1 MPPTYKILRENDF
14 ADSFNETDAF
24 ALDVLVG
31 LSSPKKKLSSKYFYD
46 KRGSEL
52 FNRITELP
60 EYYPTDCELEIIQ
73 KNSGTIARYID
84 YDQPFNLVELGAGF
98 SKKTTA
104 LLDHF
109 IGQRLD
115 FQYVPIDIS
124 IGAMHSLIASLTGRF
139 PNLEANGL
147 VTDYFNGL
155 KWLNNRFRRKNLV
168 LFLGSSIGNFTHAE
182 NCVLLRNVWNC
193 LSHDDV
199 LLVGFDLKKDI
210 DMLLR
215 AYNDSEG
222 VTREFNLNLLHRINR
237 ELGGNFDVSKWRH
250 FGTYDVFSG
259 GMESYLVSLEK
270 QSVFVEKIGRWFEFE
285 AWEPIHTEYSY
296 KYLVSDI
303 EQLAGETGF
312 EIYEHLFDSHRYFVD
327 SIWRVY
333 KPGSLRTAA
342 ATSMQP
348 ERNALRAERV
358 R

>member
-1 MPPTYKILRENDF
+1 MPPTYKILHETDY

-52 FNRITELP
+52 FSRITELP
-60 EYYPTDCELEIIQ
+60 EYYPTLCELEIIQ
-73 KNSGTIARYID
+73 RNSTTITRYVD

-98 SKKTTA
+98 SKKTTT

-109 IGQRLD
+109 IQQHLD

-124 IGAMHSLIASLTGRF
+124 EGSMHSLVGALRNQF
-139 PNLEANGL
+139 PKLEANGL

-155 KWLNNRFRRKNLV
+155 KWLNNRSKRKNLV
-168 LFLGSSIGNFTHAE
+168 LFMGSSIGNFTHEE
-182 NCVLLRNVWNC
+182 NCVLLRNLWNC
-193 LSHDDV
+193 LNHDDV
-199 LLVGFDLKKDI
+199 LLIGFDLKKDI
-210 DMLLR
+210 DILLR
-215 AYNDSEG
+215 AYNDSQG
-222 VTREFNLNLLHRINR
+222 VTRDFNLNLLQRINR
-237 ELGGNFDVSKWRH
+237 ELGGNFDVCKWRH

-270 QSVFVEKIGRWFEFE
+270 QSVFIERIGRWFDFE

-296 KYLVSDI
+296 KYLVSEI

-312 EIYEHLFDSHRYFVD
+312 EIYEHMFDSRHYFAD
-327 SIWRVY
+327 SLWRVY
-333 KPGSLRTAA
+333 KPGSLRTMHARSSR
-342 ATSMQP
+342 SMGADIP
-348 ERNALRAERV
+348 ARV
-358 R
+358 S

>member
-1 MPPTYKILRENDF
+1 MPPTYKILHETDY

-46 KRGSEL
+46 ERGSEL
-52 FNRITELP
+52 FNNISELP
-60 EYYPTDCELEIIQ
+60 EYYLTGCELEIIQ
-73 KNSGTIARYID
+73 QNSGSITRYVD

-109 IGQRLD
+109 IQQNLD

-124 IGAMHSLIASLTGRF
+124 EGAMHSLVGALRIQF
-139 PNLEANGL
+139 PRLEANGL

-155 KWLNNRFRRKNLV
+155 KWLNNRSQRKNLV
-168 LFLGSSIGNFTHAE
+168 LFMGSSIGNFTHAE
-182 NCVLLRNVWNC
+182 NCILLRNLWNC
-193 LSHDDV
+193 LNHDDV
-199 LLVGFDLKKDI
+199 LLIGFDLKKDI

-215 AYNDSEG
+215 AYNDSQG
-222 VTREFNLNLLHRINR
+222 VTKEFNLNLLHRINR
-237 ELGGNFDVSKWRH
+237 ELGGNFDISRWRH

-270 QSVFVEKIGRWFEFE
+270 QSVFIEKIGRWFEFE
-285 AWEPIHTEYSY
+285 AWEPVHTEYSY
-296 KYLVSDI
+296 KYLVSEI

-312 EIYEHLFDSHRYFVD
+312 EIYEHLFDSRHYFVD
-327 SIWRVY
+327 SLWRVY
-333 KPGSLRTAA
+333 KPGSLRTLHGRMARSVDA
-342 ATSMQP
+342 HVPVKIS
-348 ERNALRAERV
+348 
-358 R
+358 

>member
-1 MPPTYKILRENDF
+1 MPPTYKILHENDY
-14 ADSFNETDAF
+14 ADSFNESDAF

-31 LSSPKKKLSSKYFYD
+31 LSSPRKKLSSKYFYD
-46 KRGSEL
+46 KTGSEL

-60 EYYPTDCELEIIQ
+60 EYYPTDCELEIIHR
-73 KNSGTIARYID
+73 NSGTIARYVD

-98 SKKTTA
+98 SRKTTA
-104 LLDHF
+104 LLNHF
-109 IGQRLD
+109 IDQRLD

-124 IGAMHSLIASLTGRF
+124 QAAMQSLIESLSRQF
-139 PNLEANGL
+139 PDLEAHGL

-155 KWLNNRFRRKNLV
+155 KWLNNRFKRKNLV
-168 LFLGSSIGNFTHAE
+168 LFMGSSIGNFTHAE
-182 NCVLLRNVWNC
+182 NCVLLRNLWNC

-199 LLVGFDLKKDI
+199 LLIGFDLKKDI

-215 AYNDSEG
+215 AYNDSQG

-237 ELGGNFDVSKWRH
+237 ELGGTFDVSKWRH

-259 GMESYLVSLEK
+259 AMESYLVSLEK
-270 QSVFVEKIGRWFEFE
+270 QSAFIEKIGRWFEFD

-312 EIYEHLFDSHRYFVD
+312 EIYEHLFDSNHYFAD
-327 SIWRVY
+327 SVWRVC
-333 KPGSLRTAA
+333 KPAALMKKVGKSERFVGSTV
-342 ATSMQP
+342 SF
-348 ERNALRAERV
+348 ERGR
-358 R
+358 